1 MCAHPRKLRHGVRK
15 FNETFDGIIRNGT
28 VVEFYCEKGWM
39 LKGPKKKKCLD
50 SGFWDPEEKVKCMEN
65 NSVKVYFNL
74 CVIFLL
80 ILLHT
85 IN

>member
-1 MCAHPRKLRHGVRK
+1 MCTSL
-15 FNETFDGIIRNGT
+15 DI
-28 VVEFYCEKGWM
+28 EFVSSMKHSMASSEMEQQLIVLCEKGWT
-39 LKGPKKKKCLD
+39 LDGPKKKKCLG

-65 NSVKVYFNL
+65 NSVKVYFNSCL
-74 CVIFLL
+74 IFLL